1 MLTIARKDDPM
12 DRSTVSLAALEYPGR
27 LIIIGA
33 APGGR
38 AAIVYAI
45 TGRSPSSQA
54 RKLVHRD
61 GGIWVQPTDEET
73 LKTGKVDL
81 LVYPA
86 VLFASGGIAVSNG
99 KQTADIAG
107 RIGAGLGPVSV
118 LSSALAGWDY
128 EPDAPIFTPRIS
140 GCLAGNAAGLSVVR
154 RGPSGETL
162 RNYFEVG
169 LRAAEARLV
178 STYEGPNADPLPSF
192 RGEPRFVGLA
202 GSTAGEA
209 AEAVYRDLAPPAG
222 GRDFRVAV
230 ACLFANPGAPVKAD
244 VSIVNRHERT

>member
-1 MLTIARKDDPM
+1 M
-12 DRSTVSLAALEYPGR
+12 DLPVSLATLEYPGR

-33 APGGR
+33 TGGAGK

-61 GGIWVQPTDEET
+61 GGIWVQPTNEET
-73 LKTGKVDL
+73 LKTGNVDL

-86 VLFASGGIAVSNG
+86 VLIANGGIAVSNG
-99 KQTADIAG
+99 KQTADVRDRLRPG
-107 RIGAGLGPVSV
+107 GDPVSA

-140 GCLAGNAAGLSVVR
+140 GCLTGNAAGLSVVR

-169 LRAAEARLV
+169 PRAGEGRLV
-178 STYEGPNADPLPSF
+178 STYEGPNADPLPVF
-192 RGEPRFVGLA
+192 RGEPRFVRLA
-202 GSTAGEA
+202 GTTAGEA
-209 AEAVYRDLAPPAG
+209 AEAIYRDLAPPAG
-222 GRDFRVAV
+222 SKDFRVAV
-230 ACLFANPGAPVKAD
+230 ACLFAGLDAPAKAD
-244 VSIVNRHERT
+244 IHIINRHERT

>member
-1 MLTIARKDDPM
+1 M
-12 DRSTVSLAALEYPGR
+12 DLPVSLATLEYPGR

-33 APGGR
+33 TGEAGR

-61 GGIWVQPTDEET
+61 GGIWVQPTDEKA
-73 LKTGKVDL
+73 LKTGNVDL

-86 VLFASGGIAVSNG
+86 VLIAGGGIAVSNG
-99 KQTADIAG
+99 KQTADVAR
-107 RIGAGLGPVSV
+107 RIGAGPGPVSV
-118 LSSALAGWDY
+118 LASALAGWDY
-128 EPDAPIFTPRIS
+128 EPDGPIFTPRIS

-162 RNYFEVG
+162 RNNFEVG
-169 LRAAEARLV
+169 LRAGEGRLV
-178 STYEGPNADPLPSF
+178 STYEGPNADPLPVF

-202 GSTAGEA
+202 GTTAAEA
-209 AEAVYRDLAPPAG
+209 AAAVYRDLAPPPG
-222 GRDFRVAV
+222 GKDFRVAV
-230 ACLFANPGAPVKAD
+230 ACLFADVAAPDKAD
-244 VSIVNRHERT
+244 IRIINRHEGT